1 MVLPASLNEN
11 THTYD
16 GVDVCAERVVKEI
29 DEEIQ
34 RITADGGTVKR
45 FSIVGWVQLLWGFK
59 SGH

>member
-1 MVLPASLNEN
+1 VVLPASLNEN

-45 FSIVGWVQLLWGFK
+45 FSIVG
-59 SGH
+59 